1 MDRTLEQFLEVA
13 DAGSFAAAS
22 SKLLISQ
29 PALTYNIKK
38 LEEKMKVKLFKRS
51 SRGVRLTTYGETLYK
66 SAHLMRRIYANAI
79 DNIDQLREEREHGIS
94 IGTGYSTWTQF
105 FKDYLIKHH
114 QAFPKV
120 SINVSVGNMMA
131 CMDHLLAGDIS
142 LFVGHIIPDFN
153 KRSEV
158 EFIPLGMAADAYY
171 VRPDH
176 PLLEQPRHRDEITQ
190 WPTCIAVQPE
200 DRQLGQ
206 RADANEPRS
215 DWFGHTFMSNSMTAC
230 VDMVLETDM
239 VLVHS
244 TQLNSFLGS
253 KGLVQIEMTPDE
265 EIPRWLMGIYVLLER
280 KSDPRIVE
288 VIEAI
293 QSFTPE
299 FGFEPV
305 E

>member
-1 MDRTLEQFLEVA
+1 MDRMLEQFLEVA
-13 DAGSFAAAS
+13 DAGSFASAS
-22 SKLLISQ
+22 AKLLISQ

-38 LEEKMKVKLFKRS
+38 LEEKMKVRLFERS

-79 DNIDQLREEREHGIS
+79 DSIDQLREEREHGIS

-114 QAFPKV
+114 KAFPSV
-120 SINVSVGNMMA
+120 SINVSIGNMMS

-153 KRSEV
+153 NRSEV
-158 EFIPLGMAADAYY
+158 EFIPLGMAVDAYY
-171 VRPDH
+171 VRPGH
-176 PLLEQPRHRDEITQ
+176 PLSDAPRSRDEIAA
-190 WPTCIAVQPE
+190 WPTSMAFPPE
-200 DRQLGQ
+200 NRQLGQ
-206 RADANEPRS
+206 RQDANEPRS

-230 VDMVLETDM
+230 VDVVLETDM

-244 TQLNSFLGS
+244 RQLDGFLS
-253 KGLVQIEMTPDE
+253 KKGLVQIEMLPGE
-265 EIPRWLMGIYVLLER
+265 IIPRWLMGIYVLLER

-299 FGFEPV
+299 SGLEPID
-305 E
+305 